1 LTAYTCSPALL
12 HHNPFARLNSEN
24 PGPSTN
30 VGSALFNQCVIIGVS
45 ALVLPSIWPGQLE
58 ERAFWRDIAF
68 YFIAIVTLGLVYDVI
83 TPGQIDLWE
92 SALLCGIW
100 IA

>member
-1 LTAYTCSPALL
+1 
-12 HHNPFARLNSEN
+12 
-24 PGPSTN
+24 
-30 VGSALFNQCVIIGVS
+30 
-45 ALVLPSIWPGQLE
+45 LVLPSIWPGQLE